1 MLQSNSGAYG
11 VPETGL
17 SNRNMSKS
25 KGWTLQSSLL
35 MLWMDENSS
44 QQSNK
49 KITEDENSQILFDAT
64 TKLSQIVPIWV
75 IETGVLN
82 R

>member
-1 MLQSNSGAYG
+1 
-11 VPETGL
+11 
-17 SNRNMSKS
+17 MSKS

-49 KITEDENSQILFDAT
+49 IADDEKLTITLLFNNQMAQIAPT
-64 TKLSQIVPIWV
+64 RG
-75 IETGVLN
+75 IEGGTLN